1 MKKSGLLFSMA
12 LASMLGASAQS
23 VKINDLTL
31 KPGESGFITV
41 TFDNEVLWEDAV
53 NLEVRLL
60 LPAGVTVG
68 SVDDAD
74 FGGIMENP
82 TDFTKALNVYEKAQ
96 DRYFS
101 FMAVSGETKFKE
113 MASEVTVKIPVIV
126 AEDAEEGVF
135 ELTPDFEN
143 DTDETL
149 MVGSTDFVYDETYT
163 TGKLTISASATPIV
177 YAAKVYSSTGVADVN
192 VATVAELE
200 ALLGGNNIVA
210 FGAGVPSDFAEYEN
224 VIIDGLAATII
235 LSNDAPY
242 TYTGPAFTANSVEFT
257 YNFATKASKAG
268 GWNSLAIPFTGTPN
282 VDPFT
287 TADKENGKFWAK
299 EFVSATESGL
309 EFADLA
315 SAQFVANKSYIVAF
329 PGESYGS
336 NEFVGN
342 SIVISATGATVV
354 QPSTSVKAAEATPFT
369 MKTIYAGQAPKD
381 SYVLDPALNK
391 FVKQDAAADVKPF
404 QAYAIAS
411 SSAAPALRSLA
422 ILDANKGLTSVEAVA
437 ANAGVVVYANE
448 GDIVINANESGVASV
463 YNMNGQVVKANVKYN
478 EGETRIAGLAAGAY
492 VVAGQVVVLK

>member
-1 MKKSGLLFSMA
+1 MKKKFLLFGFA
-12 LASMLGASAQS
+12 LTSVLGASAQTCE
-23 VKINDLTL
+23 VLDATI
-31 KPGESGFITV
+31 KPGGKGTITV
-41 TFDNEVLWEDAV
+41 KFDEDVEWNGINTIGVNFKLPEGISLGDWSEADWGGVLDGAAVPSGNRMWENNDGFCTLGVAAYEIEFEDGQAVTMTFPIVAS
-53 NLEVRLL
+53 
-60 LPAGVTVG
+60 AGVEEKDYSLAGTEGSMIIGDELFIEDDNLVNGTLTVSG
-68 SVDDAD
+68 S
-74 FGGIMENP
+74 
-82 TDFTKALNVYEKAQ
+82 
-96 DRYFS
+96 
-101 FMAVSGETKFKE
+101 AVSSIEGTVYLADGTSVVKNFKTKQDV
-113 MASEVTVKIPVIV
+113 ADVLDGNVIV
-126 AEDAEEGVF
+126 AFASEAPAGAE
-135 ELTPDFEN
+135 
-143 DTDETL
+143 
-149 MVGSTDFVYDETYT
+149 
-163 TGKLTISASATPIV
+163 KLKNVIV
-177 YAAKVYSSTGVADVN
+177 AGVA
-192 VATVAELE
+192 ES
-200 ALLGGNNIVA
+200 IV
-210 FGAGVPSDFAEYEN
+210 
-224 VIIDGLAATII
+224 LT
-235 LSNDAPY
+235 NDAPY
-242 TYTGPAFTANSVEFT
+242 TYTGTAFTAKSVEFT
-257 YNFATKASKAG
+257 YNFTTKASKAG
-268 GWNSLAIPFTGTPN
+268 GWNSLAIPFTGTPD

-342 SIVISATGATVV
+342 SIVISNTDATV

-448 GDIVINANESGVASV
+448 GEIVINANESGVASV

>member
-1 MKKSGLLFSMA
+1 MKKLFLLSSMA
-12 LASMLGASAQS
+12 LASLMANAQS
-23 VKINDLTL
+23 VTIGNATVAKGGKGMIEITFEDFDWT
-31 KPGESGFITV
+31 ESNGFKAQLMPIY
-41 TFDNEVLWEDAV
+41 E
-53 NLEVRLL
+53 
-60 LPAGVTVG
+60 GMVTVG
-68 SVDDAD
+68 DWND
-74 FGGIMENP
+74 I
-82 TDFTKALNVYEKAQ
+82 KY
-96 DRYFS
+96 
-101 FMAVSGETKFKE
+101 
-113 MASEVTVKIPVIV
+113 SEVLYDIADYDASSSGLLELTNKKLSMQLKLNAGAYCKEITDSKLVISMPIV
-126 AEDAEEGVF
+126 VSEDAEAGVYDIEADE
-135 ELTPDFEN
+135 ELGFKVGSLNNWDDFEVEN
-143 DTDETL
+143 GT
-149 MVGSTDFVYDETYT
+149 
-163 TGKLTISASATPIV
+163 LTITDGATPLT
-177 YAAKVYSSTGVADVN
+177 YVADVYASDGKSSMTFANAAAVKTYLDAN
-192 VATVAELE
+192 VNA
-200 ALLGGNNIVA
+200 IVA
-210 FGAGVPSDFAEYEN
+210 FASEAPAGAANYANVVVAGVAKN
-224 VIIDGLAATII
+224 IV
-235 LSNDAPY
+235 LSNAAAY
-242 TYTGPAFTANSVEFT
+242 TYTGTAFTAENVEFT
-257 YNFATKASKAG
+257 YNFTTKASKAG
-268 GWNSLAIPFTGTPN
+268 GWNSLAIPFTGTPD

-336 NEFVGN
+336 NEFDGN
-342 SIVISATGATVV
+342 SIVISAIDATV